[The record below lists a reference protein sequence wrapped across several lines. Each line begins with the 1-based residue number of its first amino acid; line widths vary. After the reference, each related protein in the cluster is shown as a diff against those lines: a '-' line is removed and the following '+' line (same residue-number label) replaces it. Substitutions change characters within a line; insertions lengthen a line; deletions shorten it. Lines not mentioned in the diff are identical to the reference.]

1 LRWALERGSDY
12 ALLLN
17 NDTEVAPDFLCL
29 LVEAVEADSR
39 VGIAGPTIYYY
50 EEPQTVWS
58 AGGEI
63 DWRRGA
69 TWMLGLNERD
79 TGQFGETPREMDFV
93 TGCALLVKRDVLQR
107 VGLLDD
113 RFFTYYEDTE
123 WCVRA
128 RRAGFKIVHVP
139 ATKMW
144 HKIPLDARDSSPAV
158 HYYMTRN
165 RLLFLKTTQAGW
177 RAWLHTLLVEYLR
190 TLVSWTVRPKWRFKR
205 PLRGIM
211 VRAIADAGRGWWGRF
226 PIAQESGE

>member
-1 LRWALERGSDY
+1 MPGTPSLVTIIILNWNGLADTLACLASLAHLDNADACEILVVDNGSTDGSPPVIRERFPGVTLIETGENLGFTGGNNVGLRWALERGSDY

-79 TGQFGETPREMDFV
+79 TGQFGDTPREMDFV

-107 VGLLDD
+107 VG
-113 RFFTYYEDTE
+113 
-123 WCVRA
+123 
-128 RRAGFKIVHVP
+128 
-139 ATKMW
+139 
-144 HKIPLDARDSSPAV
+144 
-158 HYYMTRN
+158 
-165 RLLFLKTTQAGW
+165 
-177 RAWLHTLLVEYLR
+177 
-190 TLVSWTVRPKWRFKR
+190 
-205 PLRGIM
+205 
-211 VRAIADAGRGWWGRF
+211 
-226 PIAQESGE
+226 